1 MSNKIV
7 SIIIVAAGTKDYLKS
22 CLDSIRG
29 QDYPDK
35 EIIVIDNSLSR
46 NFGQEFRQSYPEIK
60 LYPSQENLSYCQAL
74 NKGIEACKGDFILC
88 LNDDVVLSRD
98 YIEKTLKAFDIDEKI
113 GMASGKILRSDGKTI
128 DSAGLSLNIW
138 RTATE
143 KGYGATDIGQFEKP
157 GFIFGVTGA
166 VALYRRQMLE
176 EIKIDGEYFDRDF
189 RFFYEDLDIA
199 WRAENRGWKGY
210 YIPGTVAY
218 HVRGGTA
225 RKDKGINKKYAR
237 RYLNQELLFDLTKNR
252 YLVII
257 KNETLLNF
265 LLHLPFILLY
275 DTFSWGYILFFKPGL
290 IKRFAEK
297 QIPVASAFRKRR
309 LLKNG

>member
-7 SIIIVAAGTKDYLKS
+7 SIIIVAAGTRGYLKS
-22 CLDSIRG
+22 CLDSIG
-29 QDYPDK
+29 EQAYPSK
-35 EIIVIDNSLSR
+35 EIIVIDNSLNR
-46 NFGQEFRQSYPEIK
+46 DFEQEFRQSYPEIK
-60 LYPSQENLSYCQAL
+60 LYPSRENLSYCQAL
-74 NKGIEACKGDFILC
+74 NKGIGVSKGDFILC
-88 LNDDVVLSRD
+88 LNDDVVLGGD
-98 YIEKTLKAFDIDEKI
+98 YIEKALKAFDIDQRI
-113 GMASGKILRSDGKTI
+113 GMASGKILRSNGKTI
-128 DSAGLSLNIW
+128 DSTGLSLNIW

-143 KGYGATDIGQFEKP
+143 KGYGLMDVGQFEKP

-166 VALYRRQMLE
+166 VALYRRPMLE
-176 EIKIDGEYFDRDF
+176 EINVDGEYFDQDF

-210 YIPGTVAY
+210 YIPGAVAY

-237 RYLNQELLFDLTKNR
+237 RYLSQELLFDLTKNR

-257 KNETLLNF
+257 KNEAFLNF
-265 LLHLPFILLY
+265 LLHLPFILYY
-275 DTFSWGYILFFKPGL
+275 DMISWGYILFFKPGL
-290 IKRFAEK
+290 IKMFLGK
-297 QIPVASAFRKRR
+297 QVPIASAFRKRR